1 MIHVSAAEIESKWLG
16 ETEKIIKGLFSLATM
31 VAPSIIFIDEADS
44 MFYKRRSDDADWVRS
59 RVNMFL
65 GQTDGLLKADRPP
78 FLLLATNHPNELD
91 EAVLRRVPGR
101 LYIGLPT
108 QPARKNLLAIFL
120 REENMEPEMRLGD
133 IAAMTSGFSGSD
145 LQNLCVQAA
154 LVSQG
159 EARGEQQQDGKR
171 TLRFAH
177 FEEAMHRCGPT
188 VSGDAIDA
196 IRDFARKFDNNAV
209 DKVGYSYSV
218 AEVAKRKDKSGKKAP
233 HTWRER
239 GTVNQA
245 PNWMEIE
252 EVEIDETN
260 TLSFDDWK
268 KSDMYPYVTEEL
280 CQHWWQQAQE

>member
-1 MIHVSAAEIESKWLG
+1 MG
-16 ETEKIIKGLFSLATM
+16 ETENIIKVPFSLVTI

-44 MFYKRRSDDADWVRS
+44 MFHKRRSDDADFVRS
-59 RVNMFL
+59 RVNTFQ
-65 GQTDGLLKADRPP
+65 GQTDRLLKAERPP

-91 EAVLRRVPGR
+91 EAVLCRVPMR

-108 QPARKNLLAIFL
+108 QP
-120 REENMEPEMRLGD
+120 
-133 IAAMTSGFSGSD
+133 
-145 LQNLCVQAA
+145 
-154 LVSQG
+154 
-159 EARGEQQQDGKR
+159 
-171 TLRFAH
+171 
-177 FEEAMHRCGPT
+177 
-188 VSGDAIDA
+188 
-196 IRDFARKFDNNAV
+196 ARKFDNNAV

-233 HTWRER
+233 HTWKER

-252 EVEIDETN
+252 EVEIDETH
-260 TLSFDDWK
+260 TLSFDNWK